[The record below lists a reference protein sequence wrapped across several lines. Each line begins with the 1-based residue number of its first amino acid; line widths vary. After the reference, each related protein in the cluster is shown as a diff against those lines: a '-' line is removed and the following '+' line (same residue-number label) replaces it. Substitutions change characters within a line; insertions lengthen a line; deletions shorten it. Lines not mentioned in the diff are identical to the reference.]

1 MPLIDPRTTA
11 RYGLAKP
18 APTHRRPATCAEV
31 SCRFHRDGW
40 QMRVEESTPL
50 GARQA
55 ALIKASGR
63 HFTTVRE
70 QGATRYLFE
79 AGQQCFRPHT
89 VDLERP
95 AIYLVRQGAAAPVR
109 HTRPEHWVDD
119 FSTHLD
125 KLKGQ

>member
-1 MPLIDPRTTA
+1 MALIDPRTTA

-18 APTHRRPATCAEV
+18 AATHRRPATCVEA
-31 SCRFHRDGW
+31 SCRYHREGW

-50 GARQA
+50 GARQT

-63 HFTTVRE
+63 RFTTVRE

-79 AGQQCFRPHT
+79 PGQSCFGTHS

-95 AIYLVRQGAAAPVR
+95 AIYLVRQGYSEPVK
-109 HTRPEHWVDD
+109 HTRPEHWVED

-125 KLKGQ
+125 KIREQ

>member
-1 MPLIDPRTTA
+1 MALVDPRTTA

-18 APTHRRPATCAEV
+18 AGTHRRPATCAEV
-31 SCRFHRDGW
+31 ACRFHLKGW

-50 GARQA
+50 GARQT

-63 HFTTVRE
+63 HFTTVPE
-70 QGATRYLFE
+70 QGAVRYLFE
-79 AGQQCFRPHT
+79 AGQSCFRAHS
-89 VDLERP
+89 VDIGRP
-95 AIYLVRQGAAAPVR
+95 ALYIVRQGASAPIR
-109 HTRPEHWVDD
+109 HTRPDDWVDD

>member
-1 MPLIDPRTTA
+1 
-11 RYGLAKP
+11 
-18 APTHRRPATCAEV
+18 
-31 SCRFHRDGW
+31 
-40 QMRVEESTPL
+40 MRVEESTSL

-79 AGQQCFRPHT
+79 PGQSCFGAHSLPI
-89 VDLERP
+89 DRP
-95 AIYLVRQGAAAPVR
+95 AIYLVRQGASAPVR
-109 HTRPEHWVDD
+109 HTNPLDWVDD

-125 KLKGQ
+125 KIREQGS